1 MELWPLLL
9 FLLLISGTA
18 GAGNANFFFFRNPA
32 LPGNFLRPLF
42 KCLATCPLAQDSG
55 FQSHR
60 RCRKYKFLF
69 FRNSTLPGNFLWPR
83 AVPNLPAHYD
93 KIKKPDSHP
102 VLEFL
107 SSNKQDYFFLL
118 KR

>member
-18 GAGNANFFFFRNPA
+18 GAGNANFFFFRN
-32 LPGNFLRPLF
+32 
-42 KCLATCPLAQDSG
+42 
-55 FQSHR
+55 
-60 RCRKYKFLF
+60 
-69 FRNSTLPGNFLWPR
+69 STLPGNFLWPR
-83 AVPNLPAHYD
+83 AVPNLPAHYG